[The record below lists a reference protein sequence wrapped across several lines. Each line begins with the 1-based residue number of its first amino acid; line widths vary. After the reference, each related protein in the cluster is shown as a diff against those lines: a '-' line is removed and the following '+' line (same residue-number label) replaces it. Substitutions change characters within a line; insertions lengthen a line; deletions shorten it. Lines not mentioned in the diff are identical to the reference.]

1 MEGPGCPLMDAGST
15 LQLSPTFPLV
25 CISNSIAGFKNV
37 SFAKAFGV
45 AANIRVC
52 CLLQSQL

>member
-15 LQLSPTFPLV
+15 LQLSPTFSLV

-45 AANIRVC
+45 AANI
-52 CLLQSQL
+52 

>member
-1 MEGPGCPLMDAGST
+1 MEGPGCPLDAGST
-15 LQLSPTFPLV
+15 LQLSPTLSLV

-37 SFAKAFGV
+37 SSFAKAFGV
-45 AANIRVC
+45 AAKKVC